1 MLLDPV
7 HIATIVMFFVICG
20 MAGEIAL
27 AGRRPKQ

>member
-1 MLLDPV
+1 MLLDSV

-20 MAGEIAL
+20 MAGDIAL

>member
-1 MLLDPV
+1 MLLDSV
-7 HIATIVMFFVICG
+7 HVATIVMFFLICA

>member
-1 MLLDPV
+1 MLLDPIQ
-7 HIATIVMFFVICG
+7 IATIVMFFVVCA